1 MPDATEPA
9 DLVFAAAALREPA
22 ERDPTV
28 LGQILLDAP
37 PEVRERLA
45 ELLERIAARPS
56 PQEPSDPPPPRP
68 K

>member
-22 ERDPTV
+22 ERDPAV

-37 PEVRERLA
+37 PDVRERLA
-45 ELLERIAARPS
+45 ELLERIAARP
-56 PQEPSDPPPPRP
+56 QEPSDPPPPRP